1 MLSDLGWEELGGK
14 AGVPEHG
21 DEQIEQ
27 QDVGH
32 QQEDDEEQHHQPVGI
47 LGHAETRDGSFWV
60 SPGALLLRAV
70 TWIHEG
76 HCRGDRGDSESE
88 QREAGRGREKGGR
101 DWDTETQTD

>member
-1 MLSDLGWEELGGK
+1 MGYQAGSGWEELGGK
-14 AGVPEHG
+14 AGTPEHG

-47 LGHAETRDGSFWV
+47 LGHAEARDRPFCV
-60 SPGALLLRAV
+60 SPGALLHRAV

-76 HCRGDRGDSESE
+76 HCGGGGTARVS
-88 QREAGRGREKGGR
+88 RGRPGGGEGGRR